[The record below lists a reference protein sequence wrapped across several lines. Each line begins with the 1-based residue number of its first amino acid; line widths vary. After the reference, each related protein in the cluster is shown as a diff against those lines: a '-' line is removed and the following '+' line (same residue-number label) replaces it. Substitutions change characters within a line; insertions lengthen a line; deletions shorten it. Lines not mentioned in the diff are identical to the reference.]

1 MNVKLIKSAVYDLK
15 SENCANIP
23 FNYFKSLC
31 RLNTPLEFVSE
42 MDNLPNV
49 EIFTSMAEF
58 GIKDDS
64 ELEKYDT
71 DKGVLV
77 MSNGNFCVFLK
88 DDGTTDTEE
97 NTGE

>member
-1 MNVKLIKSAVYDLK
+1 MNVELIKSAVYDLK
-15 SENCANIP
+15 SENCANVP
-23 FNYFKSLC
+23 FTYFKSLC
-31 RLNTPLEFVSE
+31 RLNTPMEFVSKT
-42 MDNLPNV
+42 DNLPKV
-49 EIFTSMAEF
+49 ELFTSMAEF
-58 GIKDDS
+58 GVKDDS

-77 MSNGNFCVFLK
+77 MSSGNFCVFLK